1 MGHFVSPSLPPFLLP
16 ELNKVRGQRQEGK
29 EIMDLDSLNL
39 TSFLKKRAV
48 DKSNATHSTLPQ
60 SIFSTTQ
67 GII

>member
-1 MGHFVSPSLPPFLLP
+1 MGHFVSPSLSPFVLP
-16 ELNKVRGQRQEGK
+16 ELNKVRGHRQEGK